1 MGDDFEWL
9 LIEIFCK
16 NFQSLLFLL
25 SYSFYYGSN
34 ILLLTPIDIRRKLF
48 WILQKEGV
56 EKIDSEELSFMRID
70 QTTILFLFHNKNFID

>member
-1 MGDDFEWL
+1 MGDDFEWF

-16 NFQSLLFLL
+16 NLQSLLFLL